1 MLDLLLG
8 QPSRVDVYNII
19 IKFFACCSALC
30 GLLADAEGGTI
41 FRFEDNTC
49 TVATYRGPLGAYQD
63 GEVGLYYTSFLTI
76 GQGFILFL
84 VLGTAQICFYD

>member
-1 MLDLLLG
+1 MDGSLAHFLI
-8 QPSRVDVYNII
+8 SFN
-19 IKFFACCSALC
+19 KFFACCSALC

-63 GEVGLYYTSFLTI
+63 GEVGLYYLQFLNHWT
-76 GQGFILFL
+76 GFHIISYFRNRSNLFL
-84 VLGTAQICFYD
+84 

>member
-1 MLDLLLG
+1 MDGSLAHFLI
-8 QPSRVDVYNII
+8 SF

-49 TVATYRGPLGAYQD
+49 TVATYRGLPEDYQD
-63 GEVGLYYTSFLTI
+63 GKVSSASSLI
-76 GQGFILFL
+76 
-84 VLGTAQICFYD
+84 

>member
-1 MLDLLLG
+1 MDGSLAHFLI
-8 QPSRVDVYNII
+8 SF

-63 GEVGLYYTSFLTI
+63 GEVGLYY
-76 GQGFILFL
+76 L
-84 VLGTAQICFYD
+84 VS